1 MLLLSGE
8 RNFGVSLNKPYLN
21 VLPLNELPTFTG
33 TCADLLI
40 IVCHKLVVNGQRTL
54 DSLYNCFLTIVSNIS
69 PYLKSMCLPAC
80 SKLLNLFEIFSS
92 ERYLL
97 SQETNHQYVFFLMD
111 IFNNIIQ
118 YQYGGNAHLIYAI
131 IRRRDSFDRLS
142 NLSLSDKSTQAST
155 NDNTQVESTADD
167 EEKTDAKPSDVQI
180 KKEPAKGFAPT
191 AEWLNDWKSR
201 LPKSTVLRLLQHLVP
216 QVENLCKRNAGS
228 VDEDLVL
235 QFLQKTTMV
244 GLLPVPHPIIVR
256 RYQPNKFTNIWFSTY
271 LWGVIYLKNQ
281 KMPLFD
287 GTKISL
293 FHVHVG
299 R

>member
-54 DSLYNCFLTIVSNIS
+54 DSLYNCFLTIISNIS

-131 IRRRDSFDRLS
+131 IRLRDSFDRLF

-167 EEKTDAKPSDVQI
+167 EEKPMLSQVM
-180 KKEPAKGFAPT
+180 
-191 AEWLNDWKSR
+191 SR
-201 LPKSTVLRLLQHLVP
+201 LKKNRQKGLHLLQS
-216 QVENLCKRNAGS
+216 G
-228 VDEDLVL
+228 
-235 QFLQKTTMV
+235 
-244 GLLPVPHPIIVR
+244 
-256 RYQPNKFTNIWFSTY
+256 
-271 LWGVIYLKNQ
+271 
-281 KMPLFD
+281 
-287 GTKISL
+287 
-293 FHVHVG
+293 
-299 R
+299 